1 MAKKDKVKTELIK
14 SVNYMN
20 DEIIRGY
27 INSFRKDYTEKIIKR
42 LENGETSIKE
52 SMLYEYAWIGKYV
65 EKKKNFWFIYLQQ
78 RICSTINY
86 YIMTHKGYEGMLAD
100 YKNKSI
106 YNLKGR

>member
-1 MAKKDKVKTELIK
+1 MAKKNKVKKELSK
-14 SVNYMN
+14 SVDCFNTH
-20 DEIIRGY
+20 IIRGY
-27 INSFRKDYTEKIIKR
+27 INSFRDDYTEKIIKR
-42 LENGETSIKE
+42 LEDGETNIKE

-65 EKKKNFWFIYLQQ
+65 DKGKNFWFIYLQQ

-106 YNLKGR
+106 YILKGK